1 MALRLD
7 SFGLAELAAKPEDA
21 FRLAGL
27 AMAEGSRL
35 PGYGGDYYRLRMGDA
50 QVVVRTGRDRESGQ
64 EELLG
69 IDDFCGMVGD
79 ETITSDPEE
88 LLNFLTE
95 KGHPVLNLEPLM

>member
-1 MALRLD
+1 MAPRLN
-7 SFGLAELAAKPEDA
+7 ATAK
-21 FRLAGL
+21 
-27 AMAEGSRL
+27 
-35 PGYGGDYYRLRMGDA
+35 
-50 QVVVRTGRDRESGQ
+50 
-64 EELLG
+64 ELLG